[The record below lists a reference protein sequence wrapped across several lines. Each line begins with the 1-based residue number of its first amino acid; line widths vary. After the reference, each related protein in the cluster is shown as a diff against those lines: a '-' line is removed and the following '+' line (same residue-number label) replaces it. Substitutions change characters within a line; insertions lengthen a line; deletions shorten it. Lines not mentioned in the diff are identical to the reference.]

1 MRADQHQGAQ
11 SLEEGLPD
19 LPEWQSRPTFKDGT
33 SLVAE
38 LVVEV
43 TEHDLP
49 GWPGRGGRDSGTAL
63 STVCFIVRT
72 LSFTPIAAVAHVHS
86 NC

>member
-1 MRADQHQGAQ
+1 MRADPDRRV
-11 SLEEGLPD
+11 PD

-33 SLVAE
+33 SLPAG

-43 TEHDLP
+43 TEHELP
-49 GWPGRGGRDSGTAL
+49 DRMGRGGRSSGTAL